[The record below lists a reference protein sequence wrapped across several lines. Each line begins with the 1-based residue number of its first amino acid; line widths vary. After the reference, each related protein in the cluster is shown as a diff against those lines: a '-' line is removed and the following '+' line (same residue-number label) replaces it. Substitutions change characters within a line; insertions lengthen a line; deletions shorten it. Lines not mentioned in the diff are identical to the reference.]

1 MKKLFNYS
9 FFLFLDK
16 GLAFI
21 LPLSILYLTKDEGL
35 YVNLEAALA
44 FSIILIPL
52 LDMGIKYYV
61 GYMYTRK
68 GNDCFEQFDL
78 LSLQVIIVNLIIAV
92 PLYFYSDFLF
102 IYVMAILRTL
112 HINLFQYV
120 QIKGRLTEKLIPPL
134 IISIFASVTSIFLAI
149 GLFYLGVSNNTVL
162 LAYFILPPCIFLLY
176 HLSQY
181 KPDSSTLLKV
191 NFSDP
196 FYYSMLKFSIP
207 VIMNSLLVVGF
218 ANLTKIYVLNSF
230 GQTEMV
236 KYSFDFRVAMG
247 IQLIHMAVVGYLTK
261 FFLISHDF
269 TKMIKIYFYYIGSLV
284 GCAIFT
290 LLIIHFFG
298 ALIDPKLLV
307 VDSLILI
314 IFGYVILWCFS
325 AFFDVLYMR
334 MNKTSLVLINSTVFF
349 SSYVLFYF
357 FHGIASSVDAALGL
371 LFSAGMMLASNI
383 FLIFYNFKYLKVSEV
398 ND

>member
-44 FSIILIPL
+44 FSITLIPL

-78 LSLQVIIVNLIIAV
+78 LSLQVIIANLIIAV

-149 GLFYLGVSNNTVL
+149 GLFYVGVSNNTVL
-162 LAYFILPPCIFLLY
+162 LVYFILPPGIFLLY

-207 VIMNSLLVVGF
+207 VMINSLLVVGF

-230 GQTEMV
+230 GQAEMV
-236 KYSFDFRVAMG
+236 KYSFDFRIGMG
-247 IQLIHMAVVGYLTK
+247 VQLIAAAIMSFYSK
-261 FFLISHDF
+261 FFLISYDF
-269 TKMIKIYFYYIGSLV
+269 RKMVKVYFIYVLALTGMVVAMLFLIY
-284 GCAIFT
+284 
-290 LLIIHFFG
+290 LLGPFIN
-298 ALIDPKLLV
+298 PNLLV
-307 VDSLILI
+307 VDPLLSI
-314 IFGYVILWCFS
+314 IFGYILLWCFS
-325 AFFDVLYMR
+325 TFFDVFYTRINRTPLI
-334 MNKTSLVLINSTVFF
+334 LINSTVFF